1 MKIASRIISI
11 LFHPMLI
18 VSYGLLLLLLLN
30 PYLFVVQ
37 DYKVKMLLI
46 FSVVS
51 LTLLF
56 PLLATLMMKGLGLI
70 QSLEMDDKKER
81 IGPMIVSAVFYMWL
95 FANFRSNSFV
105 PEAFKFF
112 VLGSTISLS
121 LAFVLNTQTKISL
134 HTVGMGGLLTGF
146 ILIRYF
152 YLYETFVV
160 NFLGNVYQVQ
170 TNIVLLLI
178 IIAAGLVGSA
188 RLLLGAH
195 NPDQIYGG
203 YFIGMISMLLAF
215 RFIVL

>member
-203 YFIGMISMLLAF
+203 YSVVYSIPPL
-215 RFIVL
+215 VCT